1 MKNIYINIEPNIF
14 KMMNI
19 LIINLKNEKYF
30 NYKKKLQIKILMK
43 KNIFYIILHCFLFFI

>member
-19 LIINLKNEKYF
+19 LIINLENEEYF
-30 NYKKKLQIKILMK
+30 NYKKKFKFKILMK